1 MKLFDDFSSLLSKGK
16 YKAKHGKALKALT
29 PKQMFPRLPKKSKSR

>member
-1 MKLFDDFSSLLSKGK
+1 MKLYDDFSSLLSKGK

-29 PKQMFPRLPKKSKSR
+29 PKQMFQRLPIKSKSR